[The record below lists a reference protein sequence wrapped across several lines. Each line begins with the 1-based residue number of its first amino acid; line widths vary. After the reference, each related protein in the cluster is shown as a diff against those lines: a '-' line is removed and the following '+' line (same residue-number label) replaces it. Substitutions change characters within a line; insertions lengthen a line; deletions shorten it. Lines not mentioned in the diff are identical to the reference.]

1 MNSVLKKILPVLL
14 LIWPYLC
21 VGPLFFDTGNNVLN
35 SILAWTYISLTVVIY
50 VLNILNACLYKGED
64 AYYKLAFWNMV
75 IKLVHIPFYL
85 AVFLVGVMMLLASV
99 VPALIFVTPIIV
111 ILLFIMDLFMMIASS
126 VYGVNALIRAGKRGV
141 VSKQYALINGILHFF
156 FVADVISS
164 ICTFVKIRKCMKK

>member
-1 MNSVLKKILPVLL
+1 
-14 LIWPYLC
+14 
-21 VGPLFFDTGNNVLN
+21 
-35 SILAWTYISLTVVIY
+35 
-50 VLNILNACLYKGED
+50 
-64 AYYKLAFWNMV
+64 
-75 IKLVHIPFYL
+75 
-85 AVFLVGVMMLLASV
+85 MLLASV